1 MKMTCLLSSLLLT
14 PWIIASPTS
23 LGQTDVVRND
33 SFSADGGEGG
43 GFEDDFEYEPYSGEE
58 NTMEMGASG
67 KGTTQE
73 GGTKGSASV
82 SGSTPVKGEAK
93 GKAPTE
99 APEETTFKE
108 EPAES
113 KAPVGGKK

>member
-43 GFEDDFEYEPYSGEE
+43 GFEDDVEYEPYGAEE

-73 GGTKGSASV
+73 GGTKGQP
-82 SGSTPVKGEAK
+82 STAPVKGEVK
-93 GKAPTE
+93 GKATTE
-99 APEETTFKE
+99 AAEEVTFKE
-108 EPAES
+108 DPAES
-113 KAPVGGKK
+113 KTPAGGKK